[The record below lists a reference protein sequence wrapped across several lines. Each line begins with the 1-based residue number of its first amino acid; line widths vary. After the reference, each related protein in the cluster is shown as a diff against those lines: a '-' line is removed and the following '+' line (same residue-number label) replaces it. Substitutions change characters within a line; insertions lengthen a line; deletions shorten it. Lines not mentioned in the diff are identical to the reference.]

1 MELFI
6 KNRKEIV
13 RALPFEKVKE
23 AFEKMNINEE
33 KRKEK
38 YVIIAQKDKMIKE
51 LEDLK
56 TISTMIG
63 AARTLRK
70 MADVESEIKGLES
83 ALRNIE
89 LYENRDLKEEIK
101 NATNNPTAINVLSAY
116 QLSCESYEEFRFE
129 INEILNE
136 REVIASNNINQEFL
150 DNLQTLTD
158 IQQLL
163 IKMFINGNKLYK
175 VSEELEN
182 IKIMMKKSLIKS

>member
-13 RALPFEKVKE
+13 RALPVEKIKE
-23 AFEKMNINEE
+23 ALENMNNNEE

-38 YVIIAQKDKMIKE
+38 YVIVAQKEKLIKE

-70 MADVESEIKGLES
+70 MADVEDDIKGLES
-83 ALRNIE
+83 AIRNID
-89 LYENRDLKEEIK
+89 LYESRNLKEEIE
-101 NATNNPTAINVLSAY
+101 NATKNPTAINVLSAY
-116 QLSCESYEEFRFE
+116 QLSCESYDEFKTE
-129 INEILNE
+129 INQILNE
-136 REVIASNNINQEFL
+136 RELIASNNVNEEFL
-150 DNLQTLTD
+150 NSLQTLTD

-182 IKIMMKKSLIKS
+182 IKIMMKKSLIN

>member
-13 RALPFEKVKE
+13 RALPVEKVKE
-23 AFEKMNINEE
+23 ALEKMNNNEE

-38 YVIIAQKDKMIKE
+38 YVIVAQKEKLIKE

-89 LYENRDLKEEIK
+89 LYEKRNLKEEIE
-101 NATNNPTAINVLSAY
+101 NATKNPTAINVLSAY
-116 QLSCESYEEFRFE
+116 ELSCESYDEFKTE
-129 INEILNE
+129 INELLNE
-136 REVIASNNINQEFL
+136 REVIASNNINEEFL
-150 DNLQTLTD
+150 NSLHTLTD

-182 IKIMMKKSLIKS
+182 LKIMMKKSLIN